1 MSAADDEIPHLEP
14 PPAWAIALAFGIVFL
29 SWGTTYKATSIAMK
43 EEQMPPALFGGVRLL
58 IAGTILLLY
67 QLGRRQS
74 LRLRTKEIAG
84 LVLVSWF
91 LFLGANYLIN
101 FGQKVIDSGVAAIL
115 IATTPLWIGLFGMLW
130 PHGERLTM
138 RGWLG
143 LLLGFVGVVLT
154 LAPQLRAGVNL
165 FGEVHALFILG
176 SAASWA
182 LGSLVSRHLALKI
195 PHLTSAG
202 YQMLFG
208 GASQVLLGTALGEWQ
223 QLPDELSNRAI
234 GCFFYV
240 LVFGSLMGFV
250 AFNWLLG
257 HVPTAKVGTYAY
269 VNPVIAVF
277 IGWCFGEDMHGWIF
291 AGIAIILVGVYLVR
305 RDHVPSKEIEV
316 EPD

>member
-1 MSAADDEIPHLEP
+1 MSAPADEIAHLEP
-14 PPAWAIALAFGIVFL
+14 PPAWAIALAFGIVFI

-43 EEQMPPALFGGVRLL
+43 DEQMPPALFGGVRLFL
-58 IAGTILLLY
+58 AGTILLLC
-67 QLGRRQS
+67 QLARGQS
-74 LRLRTKEIAG
+74 LRLRIGEIAA
-84 LVLVSWF
+84 LVLVGWF
-91 LFLGANYLIN
+91 FFLGANFLIN
-101 FGQKVIDSGVAAIL
+101 FGQKKINSSVSAIL

-130 PHGERLTM
+130 PKGERLTL

-143 LLLGFVGVVLT
+143 LLIGFAGIVLT
-154 LAPQLRAGVNL
+154 LAPQLHAGLNL
-165 FGEVHALFILG
+165 FGDPYALFILG

-208 GASQVLLGTALGEWQ
+208 GGSQVLLGTALGEWQ
-223 QLPDELSNRAI
+223 QIPELTGRAI

-277 IGWCFGEDMHGWIF
+277 IGWCFGEQMHGWIF
-291 AGIAIILVGVYLVR
+291 AGIAVILVGVYLVR
-305 RDHVPSKEIEV
+305 RDHAPSEEIEV